1 MDQSNGGDG
10 GGDNEPVI
18 DRLPLGIMR
27 HDLSEIPLEVAMQL
41 YDRDQILWIRLDD
54 GGRRKCAAFDP
65 AELRHHFNTDPSF
78 FSSHWNVEN
87 SGAGRTERELS
98 AMHVLGGAPR
108 RGVQCLR
115 RFRSLLISTVCSDAR
130 AAGKELPA
138 GAWYCSSILQ
148 NNDDALARFYDKAPF
163 ATPEL
168 LEEVEA
174 AHDDGVWLFV
184 GSNPAEGEGGV
195 GNSSKKR
202 RRTAPGAAKA
212 AAVERSNGRAAEP
225 APTALRGR
233 PEHTDSVDHDGTW
246 HVQLQ
251 GRKTW
256 FVRPLGE

>member
-10 GGDNEPVI
+10 DGDNEPAI

-108 RGVQCLR
+108 SMLSAIPQLANKYCL
-115 RFRSLLISTVCSDAR
+115 FRCTCCR
-130 AAGKELPA
+130 EGAASRCLV
-138 GAWYCSSILQ
+138 
-148 NNDDALARFYDKAPF
+148 
-163 ATPEL
+163 L
-168 LEEVEA
+168 LE
-174 AHDDGVWLFV
+174 H
-184 GSNPAEGEGGV
+184 PAE
-195 GNSSKKR
+195 
-202 RRTAPGAAKA
+202 
-212 AAVERSNGRAAEP
+212 
-225 APTALRGR
+225 
-233 PEHTDSVDHDGTW
+233 
-246 HVQLQ
+246 
-251 GRKTW
+251 
-256 FVRPLGE
+256 